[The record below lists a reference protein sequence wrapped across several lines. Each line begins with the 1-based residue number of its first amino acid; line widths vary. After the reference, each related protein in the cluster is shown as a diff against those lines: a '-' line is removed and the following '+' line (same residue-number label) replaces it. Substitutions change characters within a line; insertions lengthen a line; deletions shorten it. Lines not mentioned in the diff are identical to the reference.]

1 MFTQKRLMQ
10 AMLLAVTF
18 LTAAPVRA
26 DGPATTTITCVRM
39 CPKCGQKI
47 SERLRAMPEV
57 ADAQTNVEAKT
68 IVIVARPKHAL
79 SPRVLW
85 ETVESGGE
93 YPVLLQGPAGAFT
106 QKPPF

>member
-1 MFTQKRLMQ
+1 MFTQTRVMQ
-10 AMLLAVTF
+10 AIVLTAAF

-26 DGPATTTITCVRM
+26 EGPATTTITCVRM

-68 IVIVARPKHAL
+68 IVIVARPQHAL

-85 ETVESGGE
+85 ETVENGGE

>member
-1 MFTQKRLMQ
+1 MFTQTRVMQ
-10 AMLLAVTF
+10 AIVLAVAF
-18 LTAAPVRA
+18 LAAAPA
-26 DGPATTTITCVRM
+26 QAEGPATTTITCVRM
-39 CPKCGQKI
+39 CPKCGKKI

-57 ADAQTNVEAKT
+57 ADARTNVETKS
-68 IVIVARPKHAL
+68 IVIVAKPQHAI

-85 ETVESGGE
+85 ETVENGGE